1 MTEKTKQPQKKK
13 KGRPRKNFYFTQ
25 DTEDAIILYNSL
37 KDPKEKSKL
46 YQKRIH
52 YAFNRL
58 TEAITHRFKFYETD
72 VDYIEQLHHDVETF
86 LLSKIHLFNPERGAK
101 AYSYFGTIAKRF
113 LIILNTKNYKKKIAN
128 VEVNNVDN
136 SESHSYRLEN
146 SPERNLAVFMECFIE
161 FVDDNL
167 FDIFPN
173 ERDSKI
179 ADAILQIFR
188 NREKIDIINKKA
200 IYIYIKE
207 LIPET
212 NTPRITRVAQRM
224 RDIFQDNYNYY
235 LEYDSIDFDY

>member
-1 MTEKTKQPQKKK
+1 MEQPQKKK

-25 DTEDAIILYNSL
+25 DTEDAIVLYNTL
-37 KDPKEKSKL
+37 IDTDAKSKL
-46 YQKRIH
+46 YEDRIH

-86 LLSKIHLFNPERGAK
+86 LLSKIHLFNPDRGSK

-113 LIILNTKNYKKKIAN
+113 LIIQNTKNYKKKVAN
-128 VEVNNVDN
+128 VEMDNVDN
-136 SESHSYRLEN
+136 SESHSYNLH
-146 SPERNLAVFMECFIE
+146 SKPEDQLATFMECFIE

-167 FDIFPN
+167 YDIFPAD
-173 ERDSKI
+173 RDTVI

-188 NREKIDIINKKA
+188 NREKIDILNKKA

-212 NTPRITRVAQRM
+212 NTPRITKIAQRLKQ
-224 RDIFQDNYNYY
+224 IFKENYDYY
-235 LEYDSIDFDY
+235 LEYDQIDFDY

>member
-1 MTEKTKQPQKKK
+1 MTEKPQKKK

-25 DTEDAIILYNSL
+25 ETEDAIVLYNSL
-37 KDPKEKSKL
+37 IDPEEKSKL
-46 YQKRIH
+46 YQQKIH

-58 TEAITHRFKFYETD
+58 TEAITHRFKFYQTD

-86 LLSKIHLFNPERGAK
+86 LLSKIHLFNPERGSK

-113 LIILNTKNYKKKIAN
+113 LIIQNTKNYKKKISN
-128 VEVNNVDN
+128 VEVANVDN
-136 SESHSYRLEN
+136 NESHSYHLE
-146 SPERNLAVFMECFIE
+146 SKAEDHLTTFMECFIE
-161 FVDDNL
+161 FVDENL

-173 ERDSKI
+173 DRDSKI

-212 NTPRITRVAQRM
+212 NTPRITRVAQRLKA
-224 RDIFQDNYNYY
+224 IYKDNYNYY
-235 LEYDSIDFDY
+235 LEYGSIEFDY